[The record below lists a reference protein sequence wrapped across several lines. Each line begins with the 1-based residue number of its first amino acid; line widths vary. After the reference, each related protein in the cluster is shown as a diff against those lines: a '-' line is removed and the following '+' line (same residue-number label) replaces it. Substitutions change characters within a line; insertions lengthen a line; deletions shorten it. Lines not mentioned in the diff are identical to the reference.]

1 VAISPQAVAFNRAL
15 QEEKK
20 LAFELLSDPG
30 NQTAARYGIK
40 YQVPED
46 LRKVYLQFGIDVPAH
61 NGDDSWTLPLSARL
75 IVDPQGILRYAEIST
90 DYTVRPDPEHTL
102 EKLKTL
108 RDG

>member
-1 VAISPQAVAFNRAL
+1 MAISPQAVAFNRAL
-15 QEEKK
+15 QEEKD
-20 LAFELLSDPG
+20 LTFELLSDPG
-30 NQTAARYGIK
+30 NQTAERYGIK

-61 NGDDSWTLPLSARL
+61 NRDDSWTLPLSSRL
-75 IVDPQGILRYAEIST
+75 IIDPQGIIRYAEIST

-108 RDG
+108 QN